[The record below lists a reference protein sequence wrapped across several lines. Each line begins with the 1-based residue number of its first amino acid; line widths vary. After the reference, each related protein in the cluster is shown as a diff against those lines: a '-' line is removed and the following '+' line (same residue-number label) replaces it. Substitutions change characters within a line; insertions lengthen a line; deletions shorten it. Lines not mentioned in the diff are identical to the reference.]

1 MGAVTDMSAKVIS
14 TPVTTYATPMSFLNT
29 SINAAGN
36 TLTGNANFACT
47 AQNLGIVTGTT
58 TFTQCDAT
66 TSPVTVSS
74 STDTTPTFT
83 NGSAPED
90 LCAPNTLVTLYNGT
104 TALTPS
110 GLCSAEGTYSIT
122 PTLSPGN
129 YSITVKQSNRKGPIF
144 GTSNASS
151 PALSHTVGCADGLAW
166 NGTSC
171 TSTCTT
177 TEAPSALKASVDK
190 PYISCTDN
198 TKGSHFKYRISD
210 PNNPEFT
217 PIVSDIYT
225 VGTRVLHDGVFATT
239 E

>member
-1 MGAVTDMSAKVIS
+1 MTQKTVS
-14 TPVTTYATPMSFLNT
+14 TPAETYSTPMSFIDT
-29 SINAAGN
+29 ATNAAGN
-36 TLTGNANFACT
+36 TLTGDANFACT

-58 TFTQCDAT
+58 TFLPLCLA
-66 TSPVTVSS
+66 PENAPATVSS
-74 STDTTPTFT
+74 KTDTTPTFT
-83 NGSAPED
+83 GV
-90 LCAPNTLVTLYNGT
+90 CTMNTLVTVYADNVIMN
-104 TALTPS
+104 PS
-110 GLCSAEGTYSIT
+110 VLCQEDSNLNDSLGTYSIT
-122 PTLSPGN
+122 TTLVPRETSYN
-129 YSITVKQSNRKGPIF
+129 ITVKQSNRKGATF
-144 GTSNASS
+144 GTSPAS
-151 PALSHTVGCADGLAW
+151 PGLAHTVGCADGLAW

-171 TSTCTT
+171 ASTCTT
-177 TEAPSALKASVDK
+177 TEAPSELKANVDK